1 MSRRATKDCTFPN
14 CPNKAAGP
22 TRNKGAIG
30 LCSNHGGGYRCQ
42 YKNND
47 GTDCGL
53 GARGSTDFCIKHGG
67 GHRCQY
73 KNNDGTDCG
82 LSAIGTTGFC
92 IGHGGGHRCPMCIDW
107 PDSQGA
113 KKKFEGYC
121 GRCYYRLHPEQKVR
135 NYKTKESA
143 VFCHVKQCFAELPM
157 VDDRIIDGGCSKRR
171 PDIFIELLTHVL
183 MVEVDE
189 DAHVSYDQRCQNRR
203 MMQLSEDIAH
213 RPLVFIRFNPD
224 GNASGPSCWSINSKK
239 LAVVKKKRAQEWQ
252 QRLDALCKTIF
263 FWVKTIPEKTVELIK
278 LFY

>member
-1 MSRRATKDCTFPN
+1 MRKRCTHLG
-14 CPNKAAGP
+14 CPN
-22 TRNKGAIG
+22 GALARG
-30 LCSNHGGGYRCQ
+30 LCISHGGGKRCTSLGCPKGAQ
-42 YKNND
+42 GASGLCLSHGPRCTSLGCPNGAL
-47 GTDCGL
+47 GTTGL
-53 GARGSTDFCIKHGG
+53 CISHGG
-67 GHRCQY
+67 GW
-73 KNNDGTDCG
+73 
-82 LSAIGTTGFC
+82 
-92 IGHGGGHRCPMCIDW
+92 RCPMCIDW

-143 VFCHVKQCFAELPM
+143 VFCHVKQCFPELPM
-157 VDDRIIDGGCSKRR
+157 VDDRVIDGGCSKRR

-203 MMQLSEDIAH
+203 TMQLSEDIAH

-224 GNASGPSCWSINSKK
+224 GNASGPSCWSIKSKK

-252 QRLDALCKTIF
+252 QRLDALCKTIS
-263 FWVKTIPEKTVELIK
+263 FWVKTIPEKTVEVIK